1 MEAARSDNGKNMPP
15 NNDNLNRIDISH
27 PIMVG
32 TTRFGMVELGLS
44 TEDFLATLAAA
55 KKWMLVVSGAEII
68 LVAIF
73 GYMLGTILTAQLSSL
88 QAGARR
94 VADGELGHQILVTG
108 RDELAK
114 TAMSFNKMS
123 DSLVTLARKLE
134 SARAQAEEGR
144 EVAETIL
151 QDAVTSLSEGLL
163 IILSTG
169 TVLQMNTV
177 FKKLHGISTST
188 RLPENITD
196 VEKILVHDIL
206 LCVKG
211 VATIEQLLEPDVIP
225 ADNMGTWLSSA
236 KNGDQWTIRYRSGA
250 TILYSASKM
259 GNAGMVIIA
268 SDFSIIYQAE
278 LNARRLERELL
289 QSQKLEAI
297 GTLSGGIAHELNT
310 PIQFV
315 GDNLA
320 FISTASDELLN
331 IVDQHGKLLNA
342 IKQGFETSQIVDE
355 ARLTLE
361 ATDIDFMKD
370 EIPLA
375 LRQSKD
381 GVLQMAQIVSAM
393 KEFTHPTQNEKKFV
407 NLNDVLERAVLVGR
421 SAWKYVAEVDWNLQI
436 PSPIALI
443 NESECNQVFL
453 NILMNAADAI
463 ISAGREQ
470 GRIGISSRSIED
482 RILITISD
490 NGCGIPKEIQHRV
503 FDQFFTTKD
512 VGKGTGQGLALC
524 HEYIVNRNGG
534 RLYYNSKE
542 GIGTTF
548 HIEFPISVN
557 AQPSV

>member
-211 VATIEQLLEPDVIP
+211 VATIEQLLKPDVIP